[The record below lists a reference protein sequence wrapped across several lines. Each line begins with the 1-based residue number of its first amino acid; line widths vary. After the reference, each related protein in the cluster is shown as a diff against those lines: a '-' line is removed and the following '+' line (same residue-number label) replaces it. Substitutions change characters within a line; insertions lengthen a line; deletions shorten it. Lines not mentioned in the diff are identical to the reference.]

1 MSLLDRVRSAVTFR
15 TSTPAFEPGEEFT
28 AYVTGANESGLVV
41 RIGDSK
47 LHVRDGEHSLVDR
60 QVRLKVTSF
69 DTGSSEGQAEL
80 LSVVDD
86 G

>member
-1 MSLLDRVRSAVTFR
+1 MSLLDRLRSAVTFR

-28 AYVTGANESGLVV
+28 AYVTGTDASGVVV

-47 LHVRDGEHSLVDR
+47 LHVRDGDRSLVDR
-60 QVRLKVTSF
+60 QVRLKVISF
-69 DTGSSEGQAEL
+69 DVGSSEGEAEL

-86 G
+86 